1 MLRRW
6 FALTVCGAVWFGAGF
21 VGSEV
26 KASTGTAKKP
36 VLQTVKIKMTA
47 SGFSPSTFSLK
58 KGIPAAITFTRVT
71 DKGCGTQV
79 VIPDYNIKKD
89 LPVNKPVIVKFTPA
103 KTGTVTMTCG
113 MGMFQGKIVVK

>member
-1 MLRRW
+1 MLRKC
-6 FALTVCGAVWFGAGF
+6 FALTVCSAVLFGAGF

-26 KASTGTAKKP
+26 DGSTVGAKKP
-36 VLQTVKIKMTA
+36 VLQTAKIKMTA
-47 SGFSPSTFSLK
+47 SGFSPSTISLK
-58 KGIPAAITFTRVT
+58 KGIPAVITFTRVT

-79 VIPDYNIKKD
+79 VIPDYSIKKD

-113 MGMFQGKIVVK
+113 MGMLRGKIVVK